1 MPCQQTTGVPQWTW
15 GQRRVTTSAAL
26 RAGDTGTGD
35 MACRQTGEDWAV
47 NTHCT
52 DSLNVSTL
60 GIKPQKIKLA
70 Q

>member
-35 MACRQTGEDWAV
+35 MACRQTGEDWGV
-47 NTHCT
+47 NTQCT
-52 DSLNVSTL
+52 DSHS
-60 GIKPQKIKLA
+60 A
-70 Q
+70 